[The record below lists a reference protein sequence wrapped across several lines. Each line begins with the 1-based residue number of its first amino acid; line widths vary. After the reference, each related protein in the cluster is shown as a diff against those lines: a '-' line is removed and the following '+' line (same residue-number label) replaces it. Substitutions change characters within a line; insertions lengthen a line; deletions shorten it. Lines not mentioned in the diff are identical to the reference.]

1 MTQRMLL
8 IASTSS
14 SSSSSGCCCRKESIQ
29 CHPMTVILFIIN
41 FRNEQTNSSDDSI
54 GDNNN
59 KQTKINYNDKDDVEI
74 IYCSVFH

>member
-1 MTQRMLL
+1 M
-8 IASTSS
+8 SPDD
-14 SSSSSGCCCRKESIQ
+14 GD
-29 CHPMTVILFIIN
+29 IIYHQFQKRTN
-41 FRNEQTNSSDDSI
+41 KQTNSCDDSI